1 MKMTSTETGRRGELF
16 AEKYLKSIGFK
27 IIEKNWRWR
36 KCEIDLIAIHNGT
49 VVFLEVKTR
58 GSKALDEGVEI
69 KQGQRQRIVVAAS
82 AYLAMKVT
90 GNMEC
95 RFDLVRVQMS
105 KGDWRLDHIQDVFEG
120 ASI

>member
-1 MKMTSTETGRRGELF
+1 
-16 AEKYLKSIGFK
+16 
-27 IIEKNWRWR
+27 
-36 KCEIDLIAIHNGT
+36 
-49 VVFLEVKTR
+49 VKTR
-58 GSKALDEGVEI
+58 GNRALDEGVDI

-82 AYLAMKVT
+82 AYLAMRVK

-95 RFDLVRVQMS
+95 RFDLVRVRLS

>member
-1 MKMTSTETGRRGELF
+1 M
-16 AEKYLKSIGFK
+16 
-27 IIEKNWRWR
+27 
-36 KCEIDLIAIHNGT
+36 

-58 GSKALDEGVEI
+58 GSRAIDEGVVF

-90 GNMEC
+90 GNIEC
-95 RFDLVRVQMS
+95 RFDVVRVRMS
-105 KGDWRLDHIQDVFEG
+105 KGGWRLDHIQDVFEG

>member
-1 MKMTSTETGRRGELF
+1 MTSAETGRRGELF
-16 AEKYLKSIGFK
+16 AEKYLQSIGFK

-36 KCEIDLIAIHNGT
+36 KCEIDIIAIHNGT

-58 GSKALDEGVEI
+58 GSRALDEGVVI

-90 GNMEC
+90 GNVEC
-95 RFDLVRVQMS
+95 RFDLVRVRLS
-105 KGDWRLDHIQDVFEG
+105 KGGWRLDHIQGAFEG